1 MRLTTLRVI
10 NNFGLDFK
18 QFIAKEEVLKKI
30 VAIIKSDASSLVEQR
45 DAMMTLKSLSYEVS
59 DTQQADLDKI
69 VTIQFL
75 IDVLRTKPA
84 LRDQVLIMIKQ
95 QFSKHVS
102 EQSSSQRGSCLID
115 WSEKFAFLDTPEKA
129 GDFFELLTLVFNE
142 SISPNATEEFN

>member
-59 DTQQADLDKI
+59 DTQ
-69 VTIQFL
+69 
-75 IDVLRTKPA
+75 
-84 LRDQVLIMIKQ
+84 
-95 QFSKHVS
+95 
-102 EQSSSQRGSCLID
+102 
-115 WSEKFAFLDTPEKA
+115 
-129 GDFFELLTLVFNE
+129 
-142 SISPNATEEFN
+142 